1 MLQSLC
7 RSGLASAAIVA
18 VALAGTDP
26 AVAGGQR
33 SFVSTSG
40 SDNPACSVGFPCRTF
55 GAAVTATSPS
65 GEVIVLDSG
74 GYGPVTITQS
84 ISIIAAPG
92 VYAGVSVASGAGI
105 NITTASTDSVT
116 LRGLTI
122 NNTGSGT
129 HGIGFFGDG
138 RLQVDDVNV
147 SGFSVEG
154 LIFTPAT
161 GGDLVVQRSSFF
173 GNGWGIVVTP
183 TGTAKAVIDR
193 VATHHNAQSGVQVGE
208 GADVVV
214 RNSVASNNNQGV
226 WCYGFAG
233 GTTGTC
239 SVESSD
245 VSHNGVGVLAG
256 VFAGT
261 GTIAVSNSVLT
272 QNANGISTQQ
282 GGIVTLA
289 GTSVTRNTNGIVYS
303 GTGVA
308 DSQGNNLISG
318 NGSNGTAPT
327 VVGSK

>member
-7 RSGLASAAIVA
+7 RSALASAAIVA
-18 VALAGTDP
+18 VALAATD
-26 AVAGGQR
+26 AAFAAGQR

-40 SDNPACSVGFPCRTF
+40 VDNPACSIGSPCRTF
-55 GAAVTATSPS
+55 GAAVTATSAG

-105 NITTASTDSVT
+105 NVTTASTDSVT

-122 NNTGSGT
+122 NNTGTGS
-129 HGIGFFGDG
+129 HGIGFGGDG
-138 RLQVDDVNV
+138 RLQVEDVNV

-154 LIFTPAT
+154 LIFTPPT
-161 GGDLVVQRSSFF
+161 SGDLVVLRSSFF

-183 TGTAKAVIDR
+183 GGTANAVIDR

-208 GADVVV
+208 RAAVVV
-214 RNSVASNNNQGV
+214 RDSVVSNNNQGV

-245 VSHNGVGVLAG
+245 VSHNGQGVLAG

-261 GTIAVSNSVLT
+261 GTVSVSNSVVS
-272 QNANGISTQQ
+272 QNGNGISAQQ

-289 GTSVTRNTNGIVYS
+289 GTTVTRNTNGIVYG

-318 NGSNGTAPT
+318 NTTNGTAPT